1 MSARKLRVLVLM
13 HPDLIPPEDT
23 SQLSAAELAE
33 IKTER
38 NVCDAIAALGHVVI
52 PVGVR
57 ENLAP
62 LREAIAE
69 YSPDIAFNL
78 LAEFQDVAS
87 RDQGVVSYLELMGVP
102 YTGCNPAG
110 LLLAR
115 DKALAKQVLS
125 YHEVP
130 SAAFEVFP
138 IGRKVRP
145 PRQLSYPVIV
155 KSLAEEAS
163 LGLSQSSVVTSDEKF
178 LERVR
183 FMHESIGTDAIA
195 EEYIEGREITLSLMG
210 DERLVTFP
218 PWELDI
224 SGLPDTAQR
233 IATYKVKWD
242 LSYQERHGVRLKR
255 AEGIGEHLEA
265 HIKALSKRIYRALR
279 LSGYARIDFRLTKDH
294 RLYFL
299 EANPN
304 PDIAADD
311 DFALSAAGAGVE
323 YSALIQKILNQGLRS
338 ATHLQKA
345 S

>member
-1 MSARKLRVLVLM
+1 MLM
-13 HPDLIPPEDT
+13 HPDLIPPGDT
-23 SQLSAAELAE
+23 SQLSAAQLAE

-38 NVCDAIAALGHVVI
+38 NVCDALTALGHVVI
-52 PVGVR
+52 PVGIR
-57 ENLAP
+57 ENLGP

-69 YSPDIAFNL
+69 HSPDIAFNL

-87 RDQGVVSYLELMGVP
+87 RDQGVVSYLELVGVP
-102 YTGCNPAG
+102 YTGCNPRG

-115 DKALAKQVLS
+115 DKALAKQLLS
-125 YHEVP
+125 YHEVR
-130 SAAFEVFP
+130 SAEFEVYP
-138 IGRKVRP
+138 MGRKPRA
-145 PRQLSYPVIV
+145 PRQLGYPVIV

-163 LGLSQSSVVTSDEKF
+163 LGLSQSSVVANDEKF
-178 LERVR
+178 LERIR

-195 EEYIEGREITLSLMG
+195 EQYIEGREITLSVLG
-210 DERLVTFP
+210 DERLQTFP

-242 LSYQERHGVRLKR
+242 LGYQQRYGVRLKR
-255 AEGIGEHLEA
+255 AEDISEHLEA
-265 HIKALSKRIYRALR
+265 HIKAVSKTVYRALR
-279 LSGYARIDFRLTKDH
+279 LSGYARIDFRLTADQ

-311 DFALSAAGAGVE
+311 DFALSAAAAGIQ
-323 YSALIQKILNQGLRS
+323 YPTLIQRILNQGLRS
-338 ATHLQKA
+338 GSRLLQA